1 MSIKQVDRSSGSK
14 YIVYDHRGNIVI
26 ISKNKLVCLSVL
38 KSLQSMWSV
47 IYMLNYSNL
56 AFDGNSMIIGWDNI
70 SVDYWKDLNH
80 EIHLGHFDV
89 WKYAINKY

>member
-38 KSLQSMWSV
+38 KSLQSM
-47 IYMLNYSNL
+47 
-56 AFDGNSMIIGWDNI
+56 
-70 SVDYWKDLNH
+70 
-80 EIHLGHFDV
+80 
-89 WKYAINKY
+89 